1 MWFVI
6 LSAAKY
12 LYFCTVKRF
21 FTFVQNDKFACRID
35 LRINCYIIAL
45 FLLSLLQI

>member
-12 LYFCTVKRF
+12 LYFCTVQRF
-21 FTFVQNDKFACRID
+21 FTFVQNDKFTCRI
-35 LRINCYIIAL
+35 AL
-45 FLLSLLQI
+45 GQLLYYCQNK